1 MASYQQ
7 LQDEVQGWLNRR
19 DVASLIP
26 GWVLMVE
33 TEIAETLRARCMV
46 TSGVQPIDNAYIT
59 LPPDFATMESIRDA
73 TSGVELI
80 LKDEW
85 SGSWTRRQSSAWIE
99 GAIVGAVGQVCT
111 AYRLVHDC
119 IEFLPHPIIPDP
131 PDPAFVPQSVLM
143 GWYAKPKPLLLP
155 SDTNTVLEALY
166 GVYLFGVCKYG
177 AMFELDDDR
186 AAQMDAAF
194 QQQVTRANLA
204 KQQSDYSG
212 APFRSELAT
221 TF

>member
-1 MASYQQ
+1 M
-7 LQDEVQGWLNRR
+7 
-19 DVASLIP
+19 ASLIP
-26 GWVLMVE
+26 GWVAMVE

-46 TSGVQPIDNAYIT
+46 KSATQAIDAPYIT

-73 TSGVELI
+73 TSGELFE

-85 SGSWTRRQSSAWIE
+85 SGHWTTTFANSNQIV
-99 GAIVGAVGQVCT
+99 VGAPST

-131 PDPAFVPQSVLM
+131 PDPAWQPQQILM
-143 GWYAKPKPLLLP
+143 GWYARPKPLLLP
-155 SDTNTVLEALY
+155 ADTNPILEQLYAVYLY
-166 GVYLFGVCKYG
+166 GVCKQG

-186 AAQMDAAF
+186 AAQMDAAW
-194 QQQVTRANLA
+194 QQVVTRANMW

-212 APFRSELAT
+212 APYKSELAT
-221 TF
+221 VF